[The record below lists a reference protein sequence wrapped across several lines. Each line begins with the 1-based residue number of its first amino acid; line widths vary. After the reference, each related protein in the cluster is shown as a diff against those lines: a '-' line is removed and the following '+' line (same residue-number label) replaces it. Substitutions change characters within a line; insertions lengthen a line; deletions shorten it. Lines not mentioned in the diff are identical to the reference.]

1 MTRNRVH
8 VPRSL
13 AILLALAL
21 VLTACGGRRDDSE
34 STGGGGEG
42 STGTEGEGAGA
53 VDASNCPETGTSGVE
68 DGTIKFVSSF
78 PQSGMTAAFSEIS
91 KGYKAYFQYLNEEEG
106 GVEVAGESYQIEIED
121 LDDEYN
127 PARTST
133 NIDELM
139 GVEGDQAFGVFNV
152 VGTAN
157 NIAIRDNLGDL
168 CVPNVFAATGSPAW
182 GNEEY
187 PWTIGSTL
195 AAYSLE
201 GAVFADL
208 LKQEQPDATV
218 AMLVQEDDFGRAYEE
233 GFRNAI
239 EGSDIEIVQVESYPT
254 GANEVSAQMTS
265 LAATDADAF
274 FNGATLL
281 ACPNA
286 LQRADA
292 EGWDPITWVSGT
304 CISKT
309 LMGIAGESATDVYS
323 MTNVMDPLNPQYD
336 GEEAMQLY
344 REKVEQYQPDAD
356 IDNGIVAYGWT
367 QGVLLVEALRNSE
380 ELTRQSFMQ
389 SVRTLDGVEGGLLLP
404 GTSVTTSA
412 PDDTFMGEAVQ
423 LIQYGFNGSPDNSY
437 FENVGE
443 LRDFEGETP
452 DLTPSELIN
461 A

>member
-1 MTRNRVH
+1 MSRPRI
-8 VPRSL
+8 PRSL
-13 AILLALAL
+13 ALLLALAL
-21 VLTACGGRRDDSE
+21 LVTACGSRRDDDDSA
-34 STGGGGEG
+34 SDGEG
-42 STGTEGEGAGA
+42 SAGTEGEGAGA
-53 VDASNCPETGTSGVE
+53 IDASNCPETGTAGIE
-68 DGTIKFVSSF
+68 GNTITFASSF
-78 PQSGMTAAFSEIS
+78 PQSGLTAAFSEIS
-91 KGYKAYFQYLNEEEG
+91 KGYKAYFSYLNEEEG
-106 GVEVAGESYQIEIED
+106 GVEVAGEKYQIEVED
-121 LDDEYN
+121 QDDEYN
-127 PARTST
+127 PARTSA
-133 NIDELM
+133 NIDELL
-139 GVEGDQAFGVFNV
+139 GVEGDGAFGVFNV

-239 EGSDIEIVQVESYPT
+239 EGSDIEIVQVEKYPT

-265 LAATDADAF
+265 LAASDATAF

-309 LMGIAGESATDVYS
+309 LMGIAGQSANEVYS
-323 MTNVMDPLNPQYD
+323 MTNVMDPLNPEYD
-336 GEEAMQLY
+336 GNEEMQFY
-344 REKVEQYQPDAD
+344 REKVGQYQPDAD
-356 IDNGIVAYGWT
+356 VDNGIVAYGWT
-367 QGVLLVEALRNSE
+367 QGALLAEALRSTE
-380 ELTRQSFMQ
+380 TLDRQSFMQ
-389 SVRTLDGVEGGLLLP
+389 SVRTLDGVAGGLLLP
-404 GTSVTTSA
+404 GLTVTTSA
-412 PDDTFMGEAVQ
+412 PDDPYLGESAQ
-423 LIQYGFNGSPDNSY
+423 LIRYDAAAAHFN
-437 FENVGE
+437 NVGE
-443 LRDFEGETP
+443 LYDFEGETI
-452 DLTPSELIN
+452 DRTPGELIN

>member
-1 MTRNRVH
+1 MRRTAVSRPRI
-8 VPRSL
+8 PRSL
-13 AILLALAL
+13 ALLLALAL
-21 VLTACGGRRDDSE
+21 LVTACGSRRDDDDSA
-34 STGGGGEG
+34 SDGEG
-42 STGTEGEGAGA
+42 SAGTEGEGAGA
-53 VDASNCPETGTSGVE
+53 IDASNCPETGTAGIE
-68 DGTIKFVSSF
+68 GNTITFASSF
-78 PQSGMTAAFSEIS
+78 PQSGLTAAFSEIS
-91 KGYKAYFQYLNEEEG
+91 KGYKAYFSYLNEEEG
-106 GVEVAGESYQIEIED
+106 GVEVAGEKYQIEVED
-121 LDDEYN
+121 QDDEYN
-127 PARTST
+127 PARTSA
-133 NIDELM
+133 NIDELL
-139 GVEGDQAFGVFNV
+139 GVEGDGAFGVFNV

-239 EGSDIEIVQVESYPT
+239 EGSDIEIVQVEKYPT

-265 LAATDADAF
+265 LAASDATAF

-309 LMGIAGESATDVYS
+309 LMGIAGQSANEVYS
-323 MTNVMDPLNPQYD
+323 MTNVMDPLNPEYD
-336 GEEAMQLY
+336 GNEEMQFY
-344 REKVEQYQPDAD
+344 REKVGQYQPDAD
-356 IDNGIVAYGWT
+356 VDNGIVAYGWT
-367 QGVLLVEALRNSE
+367 QGALLAEALRS
-380 ELTRQSFMQ
+380 T
-389 SVRTLDGVEGGLLLP
+389 
-404 GTSVTTSA
+404 
-412 PDDTFMGEAVQ
+412 
-423 LIQYGFNGSPDNSY
+423 
-437 FENVGE
+437 
-443 LRDFEGETP
+443 
-452 DLTPSELIN
+452 
-461 A
+461 